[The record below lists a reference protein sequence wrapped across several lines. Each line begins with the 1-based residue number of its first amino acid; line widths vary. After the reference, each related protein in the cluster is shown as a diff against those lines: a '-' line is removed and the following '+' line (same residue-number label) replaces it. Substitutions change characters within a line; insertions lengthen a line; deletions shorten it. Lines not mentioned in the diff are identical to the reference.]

1 MTLALDPDR
10 RPFVGGTIASMID
23 RRLIALSVT
32 LAMACLTAWSGQAN
46 NPATAAPRAAAPAV
60 AAAAAP
66 ATRDAGTVT
75 GSVVETMNR
84 GGYTYVRLRTGKEDV
99 WIAASEFPVKSGE
112 RLTAPLEMPM
122 QNFHSK
128 TLNRDFPV
136 VYFVS
141 QIAREGHA
149 LSAATDQPAALPLM
163 GSHQSAPVTPGE
175 SMSPSSGGL
184 SMADVWARR
193 TSLAGKPV
201 VIRGKVVKVNNG
213 IMDRNWLH
221 LQDGSGSAA
230 DRTNDLT
237 VTTAAVARVGDIVT
251 AAGVLTINKDF
262 SAGYVYDAILEGA
275 TVRAKLL
282 LRRSENQRYSG
293 WPAGLPEIPSVVR
306 RYPAR
311 PLRSGRSP
319 CSSHVIGLRVQY
331 AGRPLQVNR
340 SWRRHAVDRCKS

>member
-10 RPFVGGTIASMID
+10 RPLVGRIIAFMID
-23 RRLIALSVT
+23 TRLIALPVT
-32 LAMACLTAWSGQAN
+32 LGMACLTACSGQAKP
-46 NPATAAPRAAAPAV
+46 PATAAPRAAAPAV
-60 AAAAAP
+60 AAAAVPAP
-66 ATRDAGTVT
+66 SDAGTVT
-75 GSVVETMNR
+75 GSVVETMNA
-84 GGYTYVRLRTGKEDV
+84 GGYTYVRLQTGKEDV

-128 TLNRDFPV
+128 ALNRDFPV

-149 LSAATDQPAALPLM
+149 LSAANGQPAALPLM
-163 GSHQSAPVTPGE
+163 GSHQSAPVVPGE
-175 SMSPSSGGL
+175 SISPAGGL
-184 SMADVWARR
+184 SIADVWATR
-193 TSLAGKPV
+193 TSLAGRPV

-251 AAGVLTINKDF
+251 ATGVLAINKDF
-262 SAGYVYDAILEGA
+262 SSGYVYEAILEGA
-275 TVRAKLL
+275 TVTAK
-282 LRRSENQRYSG
+282 
-293 WPAGLPEIPSVVR
+293 
-306 RYPAR
+306 
-311 PLRSGRSP
+311 
-319 CSSHVIGLRVQY
+319 
-331 AGRPLQVNR
+331 
-340 SWRRHAVDRCKS
+340 